1 MPWDAAAGSLLVSE
15 AGGFVGDFKGEG
27 DYLFSEN
34 IIAATPKVFA
44 QMVAVLS
51 AYQLPTAR
59 SQDVFSP

>member
-1 MPWDAAAGSLLVSE
+1 AAAGSLLVSE

-51 AYQLPTAR
+51 AYQLPDSQIAR
-59 SQDVFSP
+59 RFQPVTG